1 MLSCR
6 EFDALQLKLKRA
18 APFPQWR
25 PCWRYTADRPFSL
38 LQCSES
44 LSQRPTS
51 TCSYLKGT
59 GSHIWTICPVSFWT
73 NIDRRHVFQ
82 NTGQMHAWLTTVEQL
97 QAAII
102 HVQQS
107 SSTQCGCSCSML
119 CDVWLVSNYLLPMCV
134 YIPYVQQCISNHL
147 KHACLKVLQPWWA
160 TLLELNKRCKHTYNA
175 LHMHVKTAVGIELNR
190 L

>member
-119 CDVWLVSNYLLPMCV
+119 CNVWHVSNYLLPMCV
-134 YIPYVQQCISNHL
+134 YIPYVQQCISNGLPAPITDNGTRLLHL
-147 KHACLKVLQPWWA
+147 CSNLSAVNQPQMEFQYNPFKLLTESLHAW
-160 TLLELNKRCKHTYNA
+160 
-175 LHMHVKTAVGIELNR
+175 
-190 L
+190 